1 MPANTDF
8 RRGTM
13 ELQVFDVVIVGGGR
27 GGYQAAL
34 RGAQLGMKVAHEAML
49 AIGFRASAE
58 DIALA

>member
-13 ELQVFDVVIVGGGR
+13 ELQVFDVVIVGGGP

-34 RGAQLGMKVAHEAML
+34 RGAQFGMKVAHEAVL
-49 AIGFRASAE
+49 AMEFRVSAE